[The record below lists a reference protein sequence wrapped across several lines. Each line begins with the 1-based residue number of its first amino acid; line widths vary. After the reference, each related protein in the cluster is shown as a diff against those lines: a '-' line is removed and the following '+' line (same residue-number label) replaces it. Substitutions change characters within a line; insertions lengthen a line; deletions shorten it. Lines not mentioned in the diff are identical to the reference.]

1 MHEVD
6 IMRLAEVAERLG
18 VAEWRLKG
26 ALERQSI
33 QLIKNFQPS
42 YLVFKKDVSGI
53 ERGTA
58 VFLGEEL
65 SIVRGFPK
73 IKRAFYLEPLL
84 KKHFSSRVA
93 VEEKMNGYNVRVAL
107 VDGRLLALTR
117 GGFVCPY
124 TTAKLRED
132 KNAKRFL
139 KDHSSLVLCGE
150 AVGEKNPYVVH
161 HYEEAGDF
169 GFFIFDLRERESNQA
184 MPVMERNTL
193 LEEYGLSHV
202 RLFGIF
208 RKSDATG
215 EIFRIVRSLAEEGRE
230 GVVIKDPEMKLPP
243 IKYTSSQTNASDL
256 AYAFRFPYE
265 YGREFFFSRIIRE
278 GFQAV
283 EWDESEAELEKRAL
297 RLGKSILLP
306 MVESIKKVRQ
316 GEILTEDYELDFA
329 DKAELEEF
337 LTYLRRQ
344 GVNVVVEEIQHRDG
358 GLRVVLKRLR
368 SSSTDRIRS
377 VLSGRGE

>member
-1 MHEVD
+1 
-6 IMRLAEVAERLG
+6 MRLAEVAEKLG

-33 QLIKNFQPS
+33 QLVKNFQPS

-65 SIVRGFPK
+65 SVVRGFPK

-107 VDGRLLALTR
+107 VEGRLLAITR
-117 GGFVCPY
+117 GGYVCPY
-124 TTAKLRED
+124 TTAKLRESR
-132 KNAKRFL
+132 NTERFL
-139 KDHSSLVLCGE
+139 KEHPSLVLCGE

-161 HYEEAGDF
+161 HYPEAEDF
-169 GFFIFDLRERESNQA
+169 GFFIFDLRERESNES
-184 MPVMERNTL
+184 MPVLERNAL
-193 LEEYGLSHV
+193 VEEYELKHV

-208 RKSDATG
+208 DKGEATG
-215 EIFRIVRSLAEEGRE
+215 EIFRIVQELAAEGRE
-230 GVVIKDPEMKLPP
+230 GVVIKDPEMKHPP
-243 IKYTSSQTNASDL
+243 IKYTPSHTNASDL

-265 YGREFFFSRIIRE
+265 YGRDFFFSRIIRE

-283 EWDESEAELEKRAL
+283 EWDEGEAELEERAL

-329 DKAELEEF
+329 SEAELEEF
-337 LTYLRRQ
+337 LAYLRRQ
-344 GVNVVVEEIQHRDG
+344 GVSVIVEEMQHRNG
-358 GLRVVLKRLR
+358 GVRVILKRLR
-368 SSSTDRIRS
+368 SSSTDKIRS
-377 VLSGRGE
+377 VLNGRGE